1 MVCLWLFWTI
11 WLPKLLLTVQL
22 CWWFGDI
29 KNPLQLK
36 LTPDLKPREVRQYT
50 YSSLWYGYIWTALA
64 FHMFTNFN
72 HHFAASAHVWHTY
85 IIIMKERYTI
95 FCRALRQIN
104 TSKGKKSSSK
114 SNAICW
120 RIQAWCHSLY
130 INVQYSR
137 KPPNFYNWLH
147 RLFEEV
153 WLRWTGYRLGIT
165 WTRRESCAREDYVYK
180 TYPGKRYNP

>member
-1 MVCLWLFWTI
+1 MVWWHKE
-11 WLPKLLLTVQL
+11 PLTVKIDTRSETQRSKTIHL
-22 CWWFGDI
+22 FKSLVRLHLDCSRFSYVY
-29 KNPLQLK
+29 QLK
-36 LTPDLKPREVRQYT
+36 F
-50 YSSLWYGYIWTALA
+50 YSY
-64 FHMFTNFN
+64 
-72 HHFAASAHVWHTY
+72 HFAASAHVWHTY

-104 TSKGKKSSSK
+104 TSEGKKSSSK

-120 RIQAWCHSLY
+120 RIQAWCRSLY

-165 WTRRESCAREDYVYK
+165 GTRRESCAREDYVRSEERRV
-180 TYPGKRYNP
+180 GKECRSRWSPYH